1 MELSKTQIAHSWSE
15 RQGYFQINC
24 TSHLSST
31 TYFPNLNLFRVN
43 DFFLPLSHLATVCR
57 VRTMASVCHCTRKTA
72 MCAFA
77 QLDLREK
84 TAKQVKSLALNN
96 YQGVSMARVILADEG

>member
-1 MELSKTQIAHSWSE
+1 MS
-15 RQGYFQINC
+15 
-24 TSHLSST
+24 
-31 TYFPNLNLFRVN
+31 
-43 DFFLPLSHLATVCR
+43 
-57 VRTMASVCHCTRKTA
+57 
-72 MCAFA
+72 AFA